1 MTDIV
6 LIHQEELLER
16 VLDWLFEGRFREA
29 QQEVAEALYLSEKGI
44 AELEDHLRKIK
55 ETYPFVAGGGDV
67 PGVGRPLDLTH
78 EEFVDKCLSLLRNRM
93 CPDCRADE
101 EMANAWLLTIRNAL
115 CPPGNGP
122 KEREIT
128 ND

>member
-29 QQEVAEALYLSEKGI
+29 QQEVAEALYLAEKGI

-67 PGVGRPLDLTH
+67 RGVGRPLDLTH

-115 CPPGNGP
+115 CHLGTGQ
-122 KEREIT
+122 KKGK
-128 ND
+128 